1 VSVLLP
7 AGSKFCTIEPP
18 QEDIMPYAR
27 YGNLNEHHFFR
38 QIVSRSWPF
47 KIGKGHVLRVAA
59 RGLKLNGPVVKV
71 KTTDGFPMQVNP
83 NDFIGKHIYLAG
95 EFDRS
100 VVETLLKRARPGD
113 TLLDIGANIGY
124 ISACFLHN
132 IPDSKV
138 IVVEPQPKVLDLLR
152 ANLNYFDGARH
163 ELFPIAISNVDSCGW
178 LALNDWN
185 NGAAAVTTE
194 RRSNSAAIQL
204 WSAKTLFAAMKGQ
217 KVDLVKVDVEGHEE
231 TVLRECEADL
241 TRLKPRA
248 ILFENQT
255 ALAAPSKSLGGI
267 FRRMGYRVYGLRKG
281 MTKVSLAPIAT
292 ARDCVYNDYL
302 AVRE

>member
-1 VSVLLP
+1 M
-7 AGSKFCTIEPP
+7 T
-18 QEDIMPYAR
+18 YAR
-27 YGNLNEHHFFR
+27 YGSLNEHHFFR
-38 QIVSRSWPF
+38 QIVSRAWPF
-47 KIGKGHVLRVAA
+47 KIGKGHVLRVTAH
-59 RGLKLNGPVVKV
+59 GLKVDQPIVKV
-71 KTTDGFPMQVNP
+71 QTTDGFPMQVNP

-100 VVETLLKRARPGD
+100 VVAILLKHARPGD

-138 IVVEPQPKVLDLLR
+138 LVVEPQPKVLDILR
-152 ANLNYFDGARH
+152 ANLNYFGGSRH
-163 ELFPIAISNVDSCGW
+163 ELFPIAISNVDSLGW
-178 LALNDWN
+178 LALNEWN
-185 NGAAAVTTE
+185 SGAAAVTAE
-194 RRSNSAAIQL
+194 RGSNSAAIQL

-231 TVLRECEADL
+231 TVLRECEVDL
-241 TRLKPRA
+241 AHLKPRA

-255 ALAAPSKSLGGI
+255 ALAAPGESLGGI
-267 FRRMGYRVYGLRKG
+267 FRRMGYRVYGLKKG
-281 MTKVSLAPIAT
+281 LTKVSLAPIAR

-302 AVRE
+302 ALRE